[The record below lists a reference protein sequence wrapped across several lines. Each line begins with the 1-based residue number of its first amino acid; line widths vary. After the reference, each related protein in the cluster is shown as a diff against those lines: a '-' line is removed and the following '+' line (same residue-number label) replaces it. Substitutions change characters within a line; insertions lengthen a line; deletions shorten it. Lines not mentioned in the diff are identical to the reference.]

1 MNPVPASHRR
11 AAVRAR
17 IRGRVQ
23 GVFFRAWLCE
33 RAVALGLGGWVRN
46 RRDGSV
52 EALFVGPPAAIATA
66 VMSCHE
72 GPHLARVSE
81 VETAPAAVE
90 PSTDF
95 SQRPTL

>member
-1 MNPVPASHRR
+1 MNTPGQK
-11 AAVRAR
+11 AARVH
-17 IRGRVQ
+17 IFGRVQ
-23 GVFFRAWLCE
+23 GVWFRGWTVTT
-33 RAVALGLGGWVRN
+33 AVDLDVEGWVRN